1 MTAGLTIKDLQPDDV
16 DDLATAFEDWPKP
29 RSTFEKYA
37 VQAEAGQRDVLVARL
52 DAVLA
57 GYVTV
62 YWRPSY
68 PSYAAAGIPEVRD
81 FNVLAAFQRRGIGTA
96 LMDAAE
102 ERVARAGHPVVGI
115 GVGLYGG
122 DGYGYGSAQRMY
134 VKRGY
139 IPDGAGM
146 IIDGVRAEP
155 GNTFMLDDAPVLMF
169 TKRLTP
175 VRGA

>member
-1 MTAGLTIKDLQPDDV
+1 MLTITDLVPGDI
-16 DDLATAFEDWPKP
+16 DDLATGFEDWPKR
-29 RSTFEKYA
+29 RSTFERYA
-37 VQAEAGQRDVLVARL
+37 EEAAAGKRDVLVGRL
-52 DAVLA
+52 DGALA
-57 GYVTV
+57 GYLTV
-62 YWRPSY
+62 YWQPSY
-68 PSYAAAGIPEVRD
+68 PAYAAAGIPEIRD
-81 FNVLAAFQRRGIGTA
+81 FNVLAEFQRCGVGTA

-102 ERVARAGHPVVGI
+102 ARVAEAGRRVVGI

-139 IPDGAGM
+139 VPDGAGLV
-146 IIDGVRAEP
+146 IDGVRAEP

-175 VRGA
+175 VSGE

>member
-1 MTAGLTIKDLQPDDV
+1 VVRITDLVRDDV
-16 DDLATAFEDWPKP
+16 DDLAAGFEDWPKP
-29 RSTFEKYA
+29 RATFEKYA
-37 VQAEAGQRDVLVARL
+37 DQAETGQRDVLVARV
-52 DAVLA
+52 DGELA

-62 YWRPSY
+62 WWSPKY
-68 PSYAAAGIPEVRD
+68 PLFAAREVPEVRD
-81 FNVLAAFQRRGIGTA
+81 FNVLQAFQRRGVGTA

-102 ERVARAGHPVVGI
+102 ARVAEAGHRAVGI

-146 IIDGVRAEP
+146 VIDGVRVEP
-155 GNTFMLDDAPVLMF
+155 GTNVYLDDAPILMF
-169 TKRLTP
+169 TKDL
-175 VRGA
+175 G

>member
-1 MTAGLTIKDLQPDDV
+1 VTDGLTIADLTASDV
-16 DDLATAFEDWPKP
+16 DDLAAAFEDWPKQ

-37 VQAEAGQRDVLVARL
+37 DEAAAGRRDVLVARL
-52 DAVLA
+52 HGELA

-62 YWRPSY
+62 YWQPSY
-68 PSYAAAGIPEVRD
+68 PAYAAAGIPEVRD
-81 FNVLAAFQRRGIGTA
+81 FNVLHAFQRRGVGTA

-102 ERVARAGHPVVGI
+102 ARVAKAVGI

-139 IPDGAGM
+139 VPDGAG
-146 IIDGVRAEP
+146 IVIDGVRVEP
-155 GNTFMLDDAPVLMF
+155 GTNVYLDDSPILMF
-169 TKRLTP
+169 TKSL
-175 VRGA
+175 G